1 MNVETEL
8 SKKDGYSFAGALAD
22 TISSGDDQDDAER
35 SDDVGADTEQM
46 REYLWGIHSLKVLVL
61 GKGRYL
67 SG

>member
-8 SKKDGYSFAGALAD
+8 SKQEGYSFAGALAD

-46 REYLWGIHSLKVLVL
+46 REYLSGIHSFKELVL
-61 GKGRYL
+61 GQGKG
-67 SG
+67 SE